1 MAGNPADLTVY
12 ADVDITHNHTY
23 YGNGCPNGWGTD
35 GDGGSTTPCS
45 TRIVQSSD
53 DENQK
58 NGTYYTFQAA
68 SSGSGATIATQNT
81 NIPDTFCPLGWQLP
95 YGGTGGDYY
104 NKSKSWHYLLSTY
117 NIQFNDGSIDDANKL
132 KSFPLSYINSGILN
146 WNNGRLYYLNKIS
159 SGTGLY
165 WSSTTWSNDSAFRLS
180 SWTLAVRTGGTSRKN
195 EGDALRC
202 HFKVSILNLN
212 HNWYILKT

>member
-1 MAGNPADLTVY
+1 MTVY

-104 NKSKSWHYLLSTY
+104 DKSKSYKYLLDEYGYMDSTEEGGY
-117 NIQFNDGSIDDANKL
+117 GAMSYPLSNNPGGRRNSTGGLRFLGSHGYYFTSTVKTSIDVYRFATA
-132 KSFPLSYINSGILN
+132 FGTV
-146 WNNGRLYYLNKIS
+146 IS
-159 SGTGLY
+159 
-165 WSSTTWSNDSAFRLS
+165 
-180 SWTLAVRTGGTSRKN
+180 TSDIIKN
-195 EGDALRC
+195 MQYPIRC
-202 HFKVSILNLN
+202 VDLF
-212 HNWYILKT
+212 